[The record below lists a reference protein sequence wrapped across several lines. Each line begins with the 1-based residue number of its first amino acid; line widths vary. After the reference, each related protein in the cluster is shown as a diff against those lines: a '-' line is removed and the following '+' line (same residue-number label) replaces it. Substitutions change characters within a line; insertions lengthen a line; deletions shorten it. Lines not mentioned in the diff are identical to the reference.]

1 MNDIDKLKSE
11 GIFFIDDQKLFM
23 SITSTNG
30 KLGVDHY
37 GNIIEIN
44 KSDNQR
50 NILIA
55 GLATTASKAN
65 KAEPGTKGI
74 SSPG

>member
-11 GIFFIDDQKLFM
+11 GIFFINDQKLFM

-30 KLGVDHY
+30 KIGVDHY

-44 KSDNQR
+44 KNEE
-50 NILIA
+50 N
-55 GLATTASKAN
+55 
-65 KAEPGTKGI
+65 
-74 SSPG
+74 